1 MKRIPIILLML
12 AVLAG
17 FAHAAFAAPADPYY
31 PIMKGDEDMRSLQ
44 SRKDMI
50 SSGFQYGAWITPVI
64 IYQDTPGSELVT
76 SITTFRAWM
85 KTYLWQDSFLYVRGK
100 DTYTAVIYDKNAS
113 AEEKKK
119 KKRNSLLYLLAGD
132 PSSAAITYLG
142 TSRAKDKN
150 VIDLDLGYIDM
161 ATPRKEFTA
170 SIGRKYFLI
179 GNGMVMNGRGDGVEL
194 GVNTK
199 YINIK
204 ALGAWTGWLAKDDNP
219 YGLSDRDIT
228 TGAKRVFAGGTLST
242 SWFNQTLYAFG
253 LAQFDFG
260 KEQYNYNNFLFFLAG
275 GNADGAQYYNTRTR
289 YESQYYGA
297 GLEGVITSGLTY
309 SGEFIAE
316 TGKSYTYDPLMSNIR
331 SKKDI
336 MAFAGMAKIEYYL
349 NVLLKPVFTAEYAFG
364 SGDPNRDDYR
374 LPTGNRFGKDSGFI
388 YFGTFV
394 GGDGLKPSLG
404 NLHVISA
411 SAAVSPLSWSKIY
424 SVKNMTLIARY
435 LYYMKHRA
443 EAAINNGLDATK
455 FEREVGHGLD
465 ASLRW
470 QIFSDFSFFTNYGL
484 FIPGDAFG
492 YSIKWQ
498 YTLSP
503 ASITPSPS
511 FSSRAYRHFVM
522 AGFNISF

>member
-1 MKRIPIILLML
+1 
-12 AVLAG
+12 
-17 FAHAAFAAPADPYY
+17 
-31 PIMKGDEDMRSLQ
+31 
-44 SRKDMI
+44 
-50 SSGFQYGAWITPVI
+50 
-64 IYQDTPGSELVT
+64 
-76 SITTFRAWM
+76 
-85 KTYLWQDSFLYVRGK
+85 
-100 DTYTAVIYDKNAS
+100 
-113 AEEKKK
+113 
-119 KKRNSLLYLLAGD
+119 
-132 PSSAAITYLG
+132 
-142 TSRAKDKN
+142 
-150 VIDLDLGYIDM
+150 M

-394 GGDGLKPSLG
+394 GGYGLKPSLG

>member
-1 MKRIPIILLML
+1 MKRIPILILLL
-12 AVLAG
+12 AVMAG
-17 FAHAAFAAPADPYY
+17 FAQAALAAPVDQYY
-31 PIMKGDEDMRSLQ
+31 PIVKGDEDMRSLQ
-44 SRKDMI
+44 SKKDMI

-64 IYQDTPGSELVT
+64 IYEDTPGNELVT

-100 DTYTAVIYDKNAS
+100 DTYNAI
-113 AEEKKK
+113 
-119 KKRNSLLYLLAGD
+119 LYHRG
-132 PSSAAITYLG
+132 SG
-142 TSRAKDKN
+142 GAKDKN

-161 ATPRKEFTA
+161 ATPRKEFQA
-170 SIGRKYFLI
+170 SVGRKYFNL
-179 GNGMVMNGRGDGVEL
+179 GTGTVLNGRGDGVEL

-219 YGLSDRDIT
+219 YGLSDRDIS
-228 TGAKRVFAGGTLST
+228 TGAKRVFAGGSLST
-242 SWFNQTLYAFG
+242 SMFNQTLYAFG

-260 KEQYNYNNFLFFLAG
+260 KEQYNYNNLLFYYAG
-275 GNADGAQYYNTRTR
+275 PGGPNADGMTYYNTRTR
-289 YESQYYGA
+289 YQSQYYGA
-297 GLEGVITSGLTY
+297 GLEGVIVSGLSY

-316 TGKSYTYDPLMSNIR
+316 TGKSYSYDPLLSNIR
-331 SKKDI
+331 SKKNI
-336 MAFAGMAKIEYYL
+336 MAFAGIAKVEYYL

-374 LPTGNRFGKDSGFI
+374 LPTGNRYGKDTGFI

-394 GGDGLKPSLG
+394 GGYALKPSLG
-404 NLHVISA
+404 NMHVISA
-411 SAAVSPLSWSKIY
+411 SAAVSPCSWSKIY
-424 SVKNMTLIARY
+424 SLKNMTVIGRY

-443 EAAINNGLDATK
+443 QAGINTGLDATK
-455 FEREVGHGLD
+455 FEREIGHGVD

-484 FIPGDAFG
+484 FIPGKAFG

-503 ASITPSPS
+503 ASVTPSPT
-511 FSSRAYRHFVM
+511 FSSRAKRHFVM
-522 AGFNISF
+522 AGFNVSF